1 MADINFSQIVSDSM
15 GFAKQEVGKS
25 WNQLK
30 PYAEH
35 EFTQFAET
43 AVFLAKLKLS
53 GNIKDDELKARLN
66 IQRQSL
72 NNVLLAIEGIGLVM
86 AQNVVNGILD
96 IVTKAISEALKVVL
110 PI

>member
-1 MADINFSQIVSDSM
+1 MADINFSQIVSDSIA
-15 GFAKQEVGKS
+15 FTKQEVGKS
-25 WNQLK
+25 WSKLK

-66 IQRQSL
+66 IQRLAL
-72 NNVLLAIEGIGLVM
+72 NNVLLAIKGIGLVM

-96 IVTKAISEALKVVL
+96 IVTTAISKTLKVAL